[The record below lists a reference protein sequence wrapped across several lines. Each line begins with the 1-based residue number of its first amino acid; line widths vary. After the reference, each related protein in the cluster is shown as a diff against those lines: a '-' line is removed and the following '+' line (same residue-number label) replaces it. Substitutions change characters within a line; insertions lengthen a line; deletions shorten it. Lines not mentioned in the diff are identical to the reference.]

1 MSWYGRS
8 AKPKQMNNGELK
20 AARDR
25 TKAAYPFERGG
36 YFDIEHCQIGDKST
50 FFLVGGLIDT
60 EEVAKRDKEFIEN
73 ARQDILALLDV
84 VDQLR
89 EALRLIYE
97 MPSDAPAALKIC
109 KGIARGALMPEEF
122 TGYKERK

>member
-1 MSWYGRS
+1 
-8 AKPKQMNNGELK
+8 MNDDELK
-20 AARDR
+20 AIRER
-25 TKAAYPFERGG
+25 SKSAYPFERGG

-60 EEVAKRDKEFIEN
+60 EEVAQRDKTFIEN
-73 ARQDILALLDV
+73 ARQDILALLNMA
-84 VDQLR
+84 DQMR